1 VADIQAQW
9 GASSALTTAR
19 PLAAEELGDLRAGG
33 RAAADTT
40 AGCLVQR
47 VVHRRDLDAAV
58 GTL

>member
-1 VADIQAQW
+1 MADIQAQW

-33 RAAADTT
+33 RPAADTT
-40 AGCLVQR
+40 AGCLAQR